1 MPRNVQQALI
11 AQAALALV
19 FGAIVPAAAAQEVAS
34 VDVTQVTQRTTLRRP
49 PSTAATSGGPTN
61 TNENHACTDSSRG
74 IGTLRTTLIALDRAQ
89 YQFGD
94 QPIFEVTIENA
105 GSEPVQ
111 LPYSPHLADLQ
122 PADASRPFD
131 FSQLSLVLWVGGK
144 RWNANMGGM
153 VNLYGA
159 DDHPQTMLT
168 LHPGEWVRIIAK
180 GKIEPPL
187 DGGVMD
193 LVRAGDAINHANAQ
207 VSVAKTALQ
216 ITATAS
222 SAVSTE
228 LCVTKLQGPAVPI
241 DVTNPDQSTSAP

>member
-19 FGAIVPAAAAQEVAS
+19 FGAIVPGAASQEVAS
-34 VDVTQVTQRTTLRRP
+34 VDLTQVTQRTTLRRP
-49 PSTAATSGGPTN
+49 PSTATTSGGAIGN
-61 TNENHACTDSSRG
+61 NENHACTDPSKG
-74 IGTLRTTLIALDRAQ
+74 IGTLRTTLVALDRAQ

-94 QPIFEVTIENA
+94 QPTFEVTIENA
-105 GSEPVQ
+105 GSDPVQ

-122 PADASRPFD
+122 PADASKPFD
-131 FSQLSLVLWVGGK
+131 FSQLSLVLWIGGK
-144 RWNANMGGM
+144 QWNANMGGM
-153 VNLYGA
+153 VNLYGT
-159 DDHPQTMLT
+159 DDHSQTMLT

-193 LVRAGDAINHANAQ
+193 LIRAGDAINHANAQ

-216 ITATAS
+216 ITASAS

-241 DVTNPDQSTSAP
+241 EVTNPAQSTPAP